1 MSNKHIDEALR
12 VFDLEAEAIL
22 QLKNQLTD
30 DFSHAIEHVLA
41 STGKVIICGM
51 GKSGQIGQKIAAT
64 LASTGTSSFFMHP
77 AEAIHGD
84 LGMVSA
90 NDVFVAISNSGETD
104 EVIRLIPFLHEN
116 GNCIIAMTGKPNST
130 LAKNANY
137 HLNVAVDKEACPL
150 QLAPTSS
157 TTAALAMGDAFAV
170 AIMVSRQFQPENFA
184 RFHPGGSL
192 GRKLLTKV
200 KDIMRVLDLP
210 FVPVDA
216 SMHDIIKQ
224 ISSGRL
230 GMTMVGDKEHF
241 IGIITDGDIR
251 RFLESQGEKFHLLN
265 AADMMSKNP
274 KNISPNEKILPAIE
288 KMNLSNITVLPVLE
302 QNTVVGVLHLYDCE
316 L

>member
-1 MSNKHIDEALR
+1 MANKHINEALR
-12 VFDLEAEAIL
+12 VFDLEAAAIM

-30 DFSHAIEHVLA
+30 DFSKAIEHVLA
-41 STGKVIICGM
+41 STGKVIVCGM

-104 EVIRLIPFLHEN
+104 EVIRLIPFLQEN
-116 GNCIIAMTGKPNST
+116 GNCIISMTGKPSST
-130 LAKNANY
+130 LAINSNF
-137 HLNVAVDKEACPL
+137 HFNVGVEQEACPL

-157 TTAALAMGDAFAV
+157 TTAALAMGDAFAI

-200 KDIMRVLDLP
+200 KDVMRVLNLP
-210 FVPVDA
+210 FVPLDA
-216 SMHDIIKQ
+216 SISEIIRQ
-224 ISSGRL
+224 ISSARL
-230 GMTMVGDKEHF
+230 GMTMVGDKDNF
-241 IGIITDGDIR
+241 LGIITDGDIR
-251 RFLESQGEKFHLLN
+251 RFLEARGDKFHLLN
-265 AADMMSKNP
+265 AADMMTKNP
-274 KNISPNEKILPAIE
+274 KSITANEKIMPAIE
-288 KMNLSNITVLPVLE
+288 KMNRSNITVLPVLE

>member
-1 MSNKHIDEALR
+1 MTNKHINEALK

-30 DFSHAIEHVLA
+30 DFSHAVEHVLT

-64 LASTGTSSFFMHP
+64 LASTGTASFFMHP

-84 LGMVSA
+84 LGMVST

-116 GNCIIAMTGKPNST
+116 GNCIIAITGKPNST
-130 LAKNANY
+130 LAVNSNY
-137 HLNVAVDKEACPL
+137 HLNVCVDKEACPL

-170 AIMVSRQFQPENFA
+170 AIMVSRKFQPENFA
-184 RFHPGGSL
+184 KFHPGGSL

-200 KDIMRVLDLP
+200 KDVMRVLDLP
-210 FVPVDA
+210 FVTIDA
-216 SMHDIIKQ
+216 NIHEIIKQ
-224 ISSGRL
+224 ISGARL
-230 GMTMVGDKEHF
+230 GMTMVGNKDNF
-241 IGIITDGDIR
+241 LGVITDGDIR
-251 RFLESQGEKFHLLN
+251 RFLETQGEKFHLLN
-265 AADMMSKNP
+265 AADMMTKNP
-274 KNISPNEKILPAIE
+274 KSISPSEKILPAIE

-302 QNTVVGVLHLYDCE
+302 QSMVVGVLHLYDCE

>member
-1 MSNKHIDEALR
+1 MTNKHLNEALK

-30 DFSHAIEHVLA
+30 DFSHAVEHVLA

-64 LASTGTSSFFMHP
+64 LASTGTASFFMHP

-116 GNCIIAMTGKPNST
+116 GNCIIAITGKPNST
-130 LAKNANY
+130 LAVNSNY
-137 HLNVAVDKEACPL
+137 HLNVCVEKEACPL

-170 AIMVSRQFQPENFA
+170 AIMVSRKFQPENFA
-184 RFHPGGSL
+184 KFHPGGSL

-200 KDIMRVLDLP
+200 KDVMRVLDLP
-210 FVPVDA
+210 FVRIDA
-216 SMHDIIKQ
+216 SISEIIKQ
-224 ISSGRL
+224 ISSARL
-230 GMTMVGDKEHF
+230 GMTMVGDKDNF
-241 IGIITDGDIR
+241 LGIITDGDIR
-251 RFLESQGEKFHLLN
+251 RFLEIQGEKFHLLS
-265 AADMMSKNP
+265 AADMMTKNP
-274 KNISPNEKILPAIE
+274 KNISPSEKILPAIE

-302 QNTVVGVLHLYDCE
+302 QNKVVGVLHLYDCE

>member
-1 MSNKHIDEALR
+1 MTNKHISEALR
-12 VFDLEAEAIL
+12 VFDLEAKAIL

-30 DFSHAIEHVLA
+30 DFSKAIEHVLA

-84 LGMVSA
+84 LGMVST

-116 GNCIIAMTGKPNST
+116 GNCIIAITGKPNST
-130 LAKNANY
+130 LAKNSNF
-137 HLNVAVDKEACPL
+137 HLNVSVDKEACPL

-157 TTAALAMGDAFAV
+157 TTAALAMGDAFAL
-170 AIMVSRQFQPENFA
+170 AIMVSRKFQPENFA

-200 KDIMRVLDLP
+200 KDVMRVVNLP
-210 FVPVDA
+210 FVPEDA
-216 SMHDIIKQ
+216 TIHEIIKQ
-224 ISSGRL
+224 ISSARL
-230 GMTMVGDKEHF
+230 GMTMVGNKDNF
-241 IGIITDGDIR
+241 LGIITDGDIR
-251 RFLESQGEKFHLLN
+251 RFLETQGEKFHLLS
-265 AADMMSKNP
+265 AADMMTKKP
-274 KNISPNEKILPAIE
+274 KHISPGEKVQPAIE

-302 QNTVVGVLHLYDCE
+302 ENTVVGVLHRYDCE

>member
-1 MSNKHIDEALR
+1 MTNKHLNEALK

-30 DFSHAIEHVLA
+30 DFSHAVEHVLA

-64 LASTGTSSFFMHP
+64 LASTGTASFFMHP

-116 GNCIIAMTGKPNST
+116 GNCIIAITGKPNST
-130 LAKNANY
+130 LAVNANY
-137 HLNVAVDKEACPL
+137 HLNVCVEKEACPL

-170 AIMVSRQFQPENFA
+170 AIMVSRKFQPENFA
-184 RFHPGGSL
+184 KFHPGGSL

-200 KDIMRVLDLP
+200 KDVMRVLDLP
-210 FVPVDA
+210 FVRIDA
-216 SMHDIIKQ
+216 SISEIIKQ
-224 ISSGRL
+224 ISSARL
-230 GMTMVGDKEHF
+230 GMTMVGDKDNF
-241 IGIITDGDIR
+241 LGIITDGDIR
-251 RFLESQGEKFHLLN
+251 RFLEIQGEKFHLLN
-265 AADMMSKNP
+265 AADMMTKHP
-274 KNISPNEKILPAIE
+274 KNISPSEKILPAIE

-302 QNTVVGVLHLYDCE
+302 QNKVVGVLHLYDCE

>member
-1 MSNKHIDEALR
+1 MSNKHINEALR
-12 VFDLEAEAIL
+12 VFDLEAQAIM

-30 DFSHAIEHVLA
+30 DFSKAIEHVLA
-41 STGKVIICGM
+41 STGKVIVCGM

-90 NDVFVAISNSGETD
+90 NDVFMAISNSGET
-104 EVIRLIPFLHEN
+104 EEIIRLIPFLQEN
-116 GNCIIAMTGKPNST
+116 GNCIISMTGKPSST
-130 LAKNANY
+130 LAINSNF
-137 HLNVAVDKEACPL
+137 HFNVGVEQEACPL

-200 KDIMRVLDLP
+200 KDVMRVLDLP
-210 FVPVDA
+210 FVPLDA
-216 SMHDIIKQ
+216 SISEIIRQ

-230 GMTMVGDKEHF
+230 GMTMVGDKDNF
-241 IGIITDGDIR
+241 LGIITDGDIR
-251 RFLESQGEKFHLLN
+251 RFLEAKGDKFHLLN
-265 AADMMSKNP
+265 AADMMTKNP
-274 KNISPNEKILPAIE
+274 KSISANEKIMPAIE
-288 KMNLSNITVLPVLE
+288 KMNRSNITVLPVLE
-302 QNTVVGVLHLYDCE
+302 ENTVVGVLHLYDCE

>member
-241 IGIITDGDIR
+241 LGIITDGDIR

>member
-1 MSNKHIDEALR
+1 MTNKHINEALK

-30 DFSHAIEHVLA
+30 DFSHAVEHVLA

-64 LASTGTSSFFMHP
+64 LASTGTASFFMHP

-84 LGMVSA
+84 LGMVST

-116 GNCIIAMTGKPNST
+116 GNCIIAITGKPNST
-130 LAKNANY
+130 LAVNSNY
-137 HLNVAVDKEACPL
+137 HLNVCVDKEACPL

-170 AIMVSRQFQPENFA
+170 AIMVSRKFQPENFA
-184 RFHPGGSL
+184 KFHPGGSL

-200 KDIMRVLDLP
+200 KDVMRVLDLP
-210 FVPVDA
+210 FVTIDA
-216 SMHDIIKQ
+216 NIHEIIKQ
-224 ISSGRL
+224 ISGARL
-230 GMTMVGDKEHF
+230 GMTMVGNKDNF
-241 IGIITDGDIR
+241 LGVITDGDIR
-251 RFLESQGEKFHLLN
+251 RFLETQGEKFHLLN
-265 AADMMSKNP
+265 AADMMTKNP
-274 KNISPNEKILPAIE
+274 KSISPSEKILPAIE

-302 QNTVVGVLHLYDCE
+302 ESMVVGVLHLYDCE

>member
-1 MSNKHIDEALR
+1 MTNKHINEALR

-22 QLKNQLTD
+22 QLKNQLSD
-30 DFSHAIEHVLA
+30 DFSNAIEHVLA
-41 STGKVIICGM
+41 STGKVIVCGM

-200 KDIMRVLDLP
+200 KDVMRVLDLP
-210 FVPVDA
+210 FVSVDA

-224 ISSGRL
+224 ISLGRL
-230 GMTMVGDKEHF
+230 GMTMVGHKDNLL
-241 IGIITDGDIR
+241 GIITDGDIR
-251 RFLESQGEKFHLLN
+251 RFLETQGEKFHLLN
-265 AADMMSKNP
+265 ASDMMSKNP
-274 KNISPNEKILPAIE
+274 KSIPPSEKILPAIE
-288 KMNLSNITVLPVLE
+288 TMNLSNITVLPVLE